1 MLCEE
6 LLERDHVAGRS
17 WLGDGE
23 RTAQHSP
30 HSPHVAGTGR
40 ALPRPNHRHQAGAG
54 VGGEV
59 EQTAVLQL
67 LDLLMLFV
75 LLSVRELDHQGAAAP
90 LHGEAVV
97 HGLDGEDGDLSVGEG
112 DKCTA

>member
-1 MLCEE
+1 M
-6 LLERDHVAGRS
+6 ERDHVTGGH
-17 WLGDGE
+17 LGTQSDTVDGE
-23 RTAQHSP
+23 GRAQHSS
-30 HSPHVAGTGR
+30 HIAATTGGALTSPHHG
-40 ALPRPNHRHQAGAG
+40 HQAGAG